1 MEKQKERKKRR
12 NVTILEHELV
22 PVHEKISDEE
32 LKELLN
38 VYKIRKEQLPKIK
51 SADPVIK
58 EIKVEEGGVVK
69 IMRRS
74 RTAGRAV
81 SYRLVVK

>member
-51 SADPVIK
+51 STDPVIK